1 VPDVDPGCRGPAD
14 DLAAIV
20 LAGGR
25 AARLGGAD
33 KPGLVVG
40 TRTLLAAVVSAAAE
54 AGAGQVVV
62 VGPARPG
69 IAGPGPVSP
78 GPVSPGPVSPGPVG
92 SGPVGSGPVGSG
104 PVGSGRVE
112 FVREDPP
119 GTGPVAALRCGLG
132 RVGAPWVAVLAADM
146 PFLRA
151 RHLVALLAAA
161 GRPEPGPGQ
170 PASPDRAGP
179 PGRGAILVDETG
191 RPQWLAGC
199 WPTAALRGRL
209 DGYPGDSLHGL
220 LDPLRPVRLSYPP
233 GPGDPPP
240 WLDCDT
246 AGDLSRARDW
256 ARRSR

>member
-69 IAGPGPVSP
+69 IAG
-78 GPVSPGPVSPGPVG
+78 
-92 SGPVGSGPVGSG
+92 SGPVGSDPVGSV
-104 PVGSGRVE
+104 PVSSGRVE

-161 GRPEPGPGQ
+161 GRPEPEPGPGW
-170 PASPDRAGP
+170 PASQDGAGP

-199 WPTAALRGRL
+199 WPAAALRRRL

>member
-1 VPDVDPGCRGPAD
+1 MPDVDPGCRGPAAE
-14 DLAAIV
+14 LAAIV

-25 AARLGGAD
+25 AARLGGTD

-40 TRTLLAAVVSAAAE
+40 ARTLLAAVVSAAAE

-69 IAGPGPVSP
+69 IA
-78 GPVSPGPVSPGPVG
+78 
-92 SGPVGSGPVGSG
+92 GSGPVGSG

-132 RVGAPWVAVLAADM
+132 RVGAAWVTVLAADM

-161 GRPEPGPGQ
+161 GQPEPGPGW
-170 PASPDRAGP
+170 PAGQDRAGA

-199 WPTAALRGRL
+199 WPAAALRGRL
-209 DGYPGDSLHGL
+209 DGYSGDSLHGL

-246 AGDLSRARDW
+246 AGDLSRAREW

>member
-1 VPDVDPGCRGPAD
+1 VPDADPGCRGPAD
-14 DLAAIV
+14 ELAAIV

-40 TRTLLAAVVSAAAE
+40 TGTLLAAVVSAAAE

-69 IAGPGPVSP
+69 MA
-78 GPVSPGPVSPGPVG
+78 G
-92 SGPVGSGPVGSG
+92 SGPASSGPGSSSPG
-104 PVGSGRVE
+104 SSSPGSSSPGSSGRVE

-132 RVGAPWVAVLAADM
+132 RVGAPWVAVLAADRR
-146 PFLRA
+146 FLRA

-161 GRPEPGPGQ
+161 GRPEPGPGW
-170 PASPDRAGP
+170 PASQNPAGP

-199 WPTAALRGRL
+199 WPAAALRRRL

-246 AGDLSRARDW
+246 AGDLSRAREW
-256 ARRSR
+256 ARRSG

>member
-1 VPDVDPGCRGPAD
+1 MPAVDPGCRGPAD

-40 TRTLLAAVVSAAAE
+40 ARTLLAAVVSAATE

-69 IAGPGPVSP
+69 IASAGPVS
-78 GPVSPGPVSPGPVG
+78 
-92 SGPVGSGPVGSG
+92 
-104 PVGSGRVE
+104 SGRVE
-112 FVREDPP
+112 FAREDPP
-119 GTGPVAALRCGLG
+119 GTGPVAGLRCGLG

-161 GRPEPGPGQ
+161 GRPEPGLGG
-170 PASPDRAGP
+170 PASQDRAGP

-199 WPTAALRGRL
+199 WPAAALRGRL

>member
-1 VPDVDPGCRGPAD
+1 M
-14 DLAAIV
+14 

-40 TRTLLAAVVSAAAE
+40 ARTLLAAVVSAAAE

-69 IAGPGPVSP
+69 IGGAGPVS
-78 GPVSPGPVSPGPVG
+78 SS
-92 SGPVGSGPVGSG
+92 
-104 PVGSGRVE
+104 RVE

-119 GTGPVAALRCGLG
+119 GTGPVAGLRCGLD

-161 GRPEPGPGQ
+161 GRPEPGPGR
-170 PASPDRAGP
+170 PASQDRAGP
-179 PGRGAILVDETG
+179 PGCGAVLVDETG

-199 WPTAALRGRL
+199 WPAATLRGR
-209 DGYPGDSLHGL
+209 
-220 LDPLRPVRLSYPP
+220 
-233 GPGDPPP
+233 
-240 WLDCDT
+240 
-246 AGDLSRARDW
+246 A
-256 ARRSR
+256 

>member
-14 DLAAIV
+14 ELAAIV

-40 TRTLLAAVVSAAAE
+40 TRTLLAAVVAAAAE

-69 IAGPGPVSP
+69 IARSGPVS
-78 GPVSPGPVSPGPVG
+78 
-92 SGPVGSGPVGSG
+92 SGPDS
-104 PVGSGRVE
+104 SGRVE

-161 GRPEPGPGQ
+161 GRLEPGPGR
-170 PASPDRAGP
+170 PASQDGAGP
-179 PGRGAILVDETG
+179 PGRGAILVDESG

-199 WPTAALRGRL
+199 WPAAALRRRL

-233 GPGDPPP
+233 GPDDPPP

>member
-54 AGAGQVVV
+54 AGAGQVVI

-69 IAGPGPVSP
+69 IARSGPVSSDP
-78 GPVSPGPVSPGPVG
+78 VSSDPVSSGPVS
-92 SGPVGSGPVGSG
+92 
-104 PVGSGRVE
+104 SGRVE

-151 RHLVALLAAA
+151 RHLFALLAAA
-161 GRPEPGPGQ
+161 GRPEPGPGW
-170 PASPDRAGP
+170 PASQDRAGP
-179 PGRGAILVDETG
+179 TGHGAILIDETG

-199 WPTAALRGRL
+199 WPAAALRRRL

-246 AGDLSRARDW
+246 AGDLSRAREW

>member
-1 VPDVDPGCRGPAD
+1 MPDVDPGCRGPAD
-14 DLAAIV
+14 ELAAIV

-40 TRTLLAAVVSAAAE
+40 ARTLLAAVVSAAAE

-69 IAGPGPVSP
+69 IAGSGPVSS
-78 GPVSPGPVSPGPVG
+78 GPVS
-92 SGPVGSGPVGSG
+92 
-104 PVGSGRVE
+104 SGRVE

-161 GRPEPGPGQ
+161 GQPEPGPGW
-170 PASPDRAGP
+170 PASQDRAGP
-179 PGRGAILVDETG
+179 PGHGAILVDETG

-199 WPTAALRGRL
+199 WPAAALRGRL

>member
-1 VPDVDPGCRGPAD
+1 
-14 DLAAIV
+14 V

-40 TRTLLAAVVSAAAE
+40 ARTLLAAVVSAATE

-69 IAGPGPVSP
+69 IAGAGPGS
-78 GPVSPGPVSPGPVG
+78 
-92 SGPVGSGPVGSG
+92 
-104 PVGSGRVE
+104 SGRVE

-119 GTGPVAALRCGLG
+119 GTGPVAGLRCGLG

-161 GRPEPGPGQ
+161 GRPEPGPGWS
-170 PASPDRAGP
+170 ASQDRAGP

-199 WPTAALRGRL
+199 WPAAALRGRL

-220 LDPLRPVRLSYPP
+220 LDPLQPVRLSYPP

-246 AGDLSRARDW
+246 AVDLSRARDW

>member
-1 VPDVDPGCRGPAD
+1 MPDVDPGCRDPAD
-14 DLAAIV
+14 ELAAIV

-69 IAGPGPVSP
+69 IAGSGPVSS
-78 GPVSPGPVSPGPVG
+78 GPVS
-92 SGPVGSGPVGSG
+92 
-104 PVGSGRVE
+104 SGRVE

-161 GRPEPGPGQ
+161 GSRSRARAGQ
-170 PASPDRAGP
+170 PARIA
-179 PGRGAILVDETG
+179 PGRPATAQSWSTKPGGRSGSRAAG
-191 RPQWLAGC
+191 RPPRSAAGWMATQATHCTAC
-199 WPTAALRGRL
+199 WTRSGRS
-209 DGYPGDSLHGL
+209 GSAIRPARTIRRPGWTVT
-220 LDPLRPVRLSYPP
+220 P
-233 GPGDPPP
+233 
-240 WLDCDT
+240 
-246 AGDLSRARDW
+246 RAT
-256 ARRSR
+256 

>member
-1 VPDVDPGCRGPAD
+1 MPAIDPGCRGPAD

-40 TRTLLAAVVSAAAE
+40 ARTLLAAVVSAAAE

-69 IAGPGPVSP
+69 IGGAGPVS
-78 GPVSPGPVSPGPVG
+78 SS
-92 SGPVGSGPVGSG
+92 
-104 PVGSGRVE
+104 RVE

-119 GTGPVAALRCGLG
+119 GTGPVAGLRCGLD

-161 GRPEPGPGQ
+161 GRRSRARAGQ
-170 PASPDRAGP
+170 PARIV
-179 PGRGAILVDETG
+179 PGRPAAVQSWSTKPGGRSGSRAAG
-191 RPQWLAGC
+191 RPPHCAAGLMATRATHCTAC
-199 WPTAALRGRL
+199 WTRSGRSGSAIRP
-209 DGYPGDSLHGL
+209 DPAIRRPGWTVT
-220 LDPLRPVRLSYPP
+220 P
-233 GPGDPPP
+233 
-240 WLDCDT
+240 
-246 AGDLSRARDW
+246 RAT
-256 ARRSR
+256 

>member
-14 DLAAIV
+14 ELAAIV

-25 AARLGGAD
+25 AARLGGTD

-69 IAGPGPVSP
+69 IAG
-78 GPVSPGPVSPGPVG
+78 

-104 PVGSGRVE
+104 PVSPGRVE

-161 GRPEPGPGQ
+161 GRPEPGP

-179 PGRGAILVDETG
+179 PGHGAILVDQTG

-199 WPTAALRGRL
+199 WPAAALRGRL

-220 LDPLRPVRLSYPP
+220 LDPLQPVRLSYPP

-246 AGDLSRARDW
+246 AGDLRRARDW

>member
-1 VPDVDPGCRGPAD
+1 VPAVDPGCRGPAD

-33 KPGLVVG
+33 KPGLMVG
-40 TRTLLAAVVSAAAE
+40 ARTLLAAVVSAATE

-69 IAGPGPVSP
+69 IAGA
-78 GPVSPGPVSPGPVG
+78 
-92 SGPVGSGPVGSG
+92 G

-151 RHLVALLAAA
+151 RHLSALLAAA
-161 GRPEPGPGQ
+161 GRPEPGRGR
-170 PASPDRAGP
+170 PASQDRAGP

-199 WPTAALRGRL
+199 WPAAALRGRL
-209 DGYPGDSLHGL
+209 DGYPGDSLHGM
-220 LDPLRPVRLSYPP
+220 LDPLRPVRLSFPP

-246 AGDLSRARDW
+246 VGDLSRAREW

>member
-1 VPDVDPGCRGPAD
+1 MPDVDPGRCGPAD
-14 DLAAIV
+14 EFAAIV

-40 TRTLLAAVVSAAAE
+40 ARTLLAAVVSAAAE

-69 IAGPGPVSP
+69 IAGSGPVSP
-78 GPVSPGPVSPGPVG
+78 DPVSPDPVSSGPVS
-92 SGPVGSGPVGSG
+92 
-104 PVGSGRVE
+104 SGRVE

-179 PGRGAILVDETG
+179 PGHGAILVDETG

-199 WPTAALRGRL
+199 WPAAALRRRL

>member
-1 VPDVDPGCRGPAD
+1 MPDVDPGRCGPAD
-14 DLAAIV
+14 EFAAIV

-40 TRTLLAAVVSAAAE
+40 ARTLLAAVVSAATE

-69 IAGPGPVSP
+69 IAGAGPVS
-78 GPVSPGPVSPGPVG
+78 
-92 SGPVGSGPVGSG
+92 
-104 PVGSGRVE
+104 SGRVE
-112 FVREDPP
+112 FAREDPP
-119 GTGPVAALRCGLG
+119 GTGPVAGLRCGLG

-179 PGRGAILVDETG
+179 PGHGAILVDETG

-199 WPTAALRGRL
+199 WPAAALRRRL